1 MLLLAERWCDC
12 SPRIRCGGWLSMLLL
27 LMLMVSF
34 ARKTQP
40 GIASPTPLAAQWQ
53 KTLPLRGPA
62 IPLSDTIS
70 APFSALDFDRPESS
84 LLSWQPSGH
93 GGELA
98 LSTDWAAIPALF
110 ARLAERRQAI
120 RGFSIKPGQQRL
132 TLTLQLEAIGDD

>member
-1 MLLLAERWCDC
+1 MLLPLA
-12 SPRIRCGGWLSMLLL
+12 
-27 LMLMVSF
+27 LMVSF
-34 ARKTQP
+34 ARTTQP
-40 GIASPTPLAAQWQ
+40 GIAAPMPLAAQWQ

-62 IPLSDTIS
+62 IPLSDTIE

-84 LLSWQPSGH
+84 LLSWQPSGR

-110 ARLAERRQAI
+110 ARLAEHRQGI
-120 RGFSIKPGQQRL
+120 RGFSIKPEQRRL